1 MIIIIVSTNL
11 FLVAII
17 SKDVCAN
24 AKHGVHSIDLRWWSD
39 VLRLVSIPERSL
51 PQLWSY
57 GGIEAS
63 SLVPCTPLLAVHF
76 LHCQLHFCLSH
87 LSESSKRNNFFNKK
101 NLESQ
106 TMRNL
111 EGWEEMYLNNWVVI
125 LWGKTCIPLWKSFV
139 FYFDFFRNLAWP
151 SSGIDPLCHFFIEV
165 LTKRIPVAMANM
177 CECQCIPAA
186 Y

>member
-1 MIIIIVSTNL
+1 MIIVSTNL

-101 NLESQ
+101 KIWSHKQCEIWRDGKKC
-106 TMRNL
+106 TWTI
-111 EGWEEMYLNNWVVI
+111 GWWSFEVRPAFHSEN
-125 LWGKTCIPLWKSFV
+125 PLCFT
-139 FYFDFFRNLAWP
+139 LI
-151 SSGIDPLCHFFIEV
+151 SSGTLPDL
-165 LTKRIPVAMANM
+165 
-177 CECQCIPAA
+177 AA
-186 Y
+186 ESIRSVISS